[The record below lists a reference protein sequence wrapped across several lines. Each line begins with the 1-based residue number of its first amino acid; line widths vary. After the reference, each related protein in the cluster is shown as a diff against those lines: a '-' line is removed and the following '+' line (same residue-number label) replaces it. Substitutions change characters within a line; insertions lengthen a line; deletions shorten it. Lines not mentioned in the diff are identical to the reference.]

1 MKRVCVKATPVD
13 PNEEF
18 VEVDN
23 IGDYLKLR
31 LERDSFPEHG
41 RIYRGS
47 IAFECDVTPFDEKS
61 EARLNQLDGDFYVVI
76 DAGYDPMVI
85 AMLVVAAISLI
96 FSVYT
101 YMTMPKPQVSAAQSA
116 NNDLASRQNQ
126 ARPGGRI
133 PEIFGTVRAYPD
145 LIAAT
150 YIYYN
155 DDDKEIEVSLMVLG
169 RGYYEI
175 HDCREDTTDVH
186 DIAGYKVSVYDP
198 HTSILGDPI
207 YQVGERFDDYPPMSM
222 KSKSINGQTVE
233 VPNDQKI
240 ESDEIYFEY
249 PNLIKSRGQ
258 INFSEMFA
266 NRDNVGIYGAD
277 FGVEDVQWSGSVMF
291 TADRRVVIETH
302 ENINNPNDFQ
312 GVVLTGA
319 LIAFTS
325 TVPPTEE
332 GGEPTEKT
340 DYRDVSGQY
349 KVQGISKTTITSG
362 FQYVITLANAMQ
374 VNSNWQYI
382 SSDKTAVAG
391 VQLNK
396 NKNAIN
402 INGSYQIASV
412 SQTQIELNNPEQVNQ
427 DWFKLLSLPRQS
439 TIDQLRSIRLDR
451 LDSVWVGWHN
461 LVMPET
467 EEVVFNFFFQNG
479 LFYQD
484 SKGGVWSEWLDVLIE
499 YQYIN
504 DDNQPIGDIF
514 TKTRKIIKD
523 SKSPFGTTV
532 RIDLDY
538 PGSVRFRI
546 ARTTPTKNDK
556 SQDLC
561 KIKEVYATAKSKQDN
576 YGDVTVVRL
585 EAPGTDGALSF
596 KEKKLNML
604 ATRRLP
610 VNGTGALATTR
621 DAGQA
626 LIYLALDD
634 KNGRRTAD
642 EVDIQQINAE
652 IQAVKAYFGSD
663 KAAEFS
669 YTIDDPNLS
678 FEEIAGM
685 ISSAVFCE
693 PYRFGSKLRLKFE
706 KPQEIAVLLFNHR
719 NKVPQSET
727 RTISRQIDKDY
738 DGIELEYT
746 DPLDDA
752 RVKYH
757 IYFDRAKKQAFEGEG
772 ARNAL
777 TIKTSGIR
785 THEQAKTRAWREWNK
800 LQYRRV
806 TAQVEVLDESNL
818 LARNDKIIVADNTR
832 LKTQDGEVEAVL
844 GLTLILSQEVDMPVN
859 WSYKIFLQLPD
870 GTVDMIPCRQTG
882 FNQVTLTRPPK
893 IALVTGDDHYACTTY
908 QIVSSVDDVNSMPM
922 MMTELEPSSRMT
934 NTMKCVNY
942 DDRYYKEDHVFF

>member
-1 MKRVCVKATPVD
+1 MKRVCIIDNPLDSK
-13 PNEEF
+13 NRKF
-18 VEVDN
+18 IEVD
-23 IGDYLKLR
+23 DVCEYLRTQFDK
-31 LERDSFPEHG
+31 FPETA
-41 RIYRGS
+41 RIYHNN
-47 IAFECDVTPFDEKS
+47 IALNCDVTPCDEKS
-61 EARLNQLDGDFYVVI
+61 IEHLQGLCGDFYVVNY
-76 DAGYDPMVI
+76 AGYDPITI
-85 AMLVVAAISLI
+85 AYLVVTALVAA

-150 YIYYN
+150 YVFYN

-169 RGYYEI
+169 RGYYDI
-175 HDCREDTTDVH
+175 HDCREDSTDVH

-207 YQVGERFDDYPPMSM
+207 YQVGDRFDYYPPMTM
-222 KSKSINGQTVE
+222 KSKSINGQTVD

-258 INFSEMFA
+258 INFTTMFA
-266 NRDNVGIYGAD
+266 NRDNIGIYGAD
-277 FGVEDVQWSGSVMF
+277 FGVEDVQWSGSAIF
-291 TADRRVVIETH
+291 TTERRIILETTEDIH
-302 ENINNPNDFQ
+302 NPNDFQ
-312 GVVLTGA
+312 GVLLTGA
-319 LIAFTS
+319 LIEFVN
-325 TVPPTEE
+325 TVPPVEE
-332 GGEPTEKT
+332 DGEPTQT
-340 DYRDVSGQY
+340 ITYRDISGQY
-349 KVQGISKTTITSG
+349 KVQGVSKTTLHTG
-362 FQYVITLANAMQ
+362 FQYVITLANAMA

-382 SSDKTAVAG
+382 NSDRTAVVG
-391 VQLNK
+391 IKLN
-396 NKNAIN
+396 NNANAIN
-402 INGSYQIASV
+402 LNGSYQISSVAS
-412 SQTQIELNNPEQVNQ
+412 SQIELNNPDQVNR
-427 DWFKLLSLPRQS
+427 DWVKLLSLPRQS
-439 TIDQLRSIRLDR
+439 TVDQLRFVRLDK
-451 LDSVWVGWHN
+451 LDNRWVGWHN

-467 EEVVFNFFFQNG
+467 EEIVFNFFFQNG

-484 SKGGVWSEWLDVLIE
+484 SKGGVWGESMQVLIE

-504 DDNQPIGDIF
+504 DASQPIGEIF
-514 TKTRKIIKD
+514 QKTQMINKK

-532 RIDLDY
+532 RINLVQA
-538 PGSVRFRI
+538 GSVRFRV

-561 KIKEVYATAKSKQDN
+561 KVKDVYAVAKNTKIF
-576 YGDVTVVRL
+576 YGDVSVLRL
-585 EAPGTDGALSF
+585 ESSGTEGALSL
-596 KEKKLNML
+596 KEKKLNL
-604 ATRRLP
+604 LSSRRLP
-610 VNGTGALATTR
+610 VDGIGPLVATR

-634 KNGRRTAD
+634 KNGRRSVN
-642 EVDIQQINAE
+642 EVDIAQIKTE
-652 IQAVKAYFGSD
+652 VQAVKQYFGSD

-669 YTIDDPNLS
+669 YTIDDPNMS

-685 ISSAVFCE
+685 ISSTIFCE

-706 KPQEIAVLLFNHR
+706 RPQEIAALLFNHR

-727 RTISRQIDKDY
+727 RTISRQIEKDY
-738 DGIELEYT
+738 DGVELEYT

-757 IYFDRAKKQAFEGEG
+757 IYFDRSRNQAFEGEG
-772 ARNAL
+772 ALNAL

-806 TAQVEVLDESNL
+806 TVQAEVLDESNL

-832 LKTQDGEVEAVL
+832 LTTQDGEVEAAL
-844 GLTLILSQEVDMPVN
+844 GLTLILSQAVDMPTN
-859 WSYKIFLQLPD
+859 WAYKIFLQMPD
-870 GTVDMIPCRQTG
+870 GTVDMIPCQQTG

-893 IALVTGDDHYACTTY
+893 MALVTGYDRYACTTY
-908 QIVSSVDDVNSMPM
+908 QIVSSADDRESMAM
-922 MMTELEPSSRMT
+922 MMTELEPSGRMT